1 MSLRLL
7 NHGHKAVMTFGSC
20 SLPGKKLWQDVTE
33 ASMPS
38 AQPQSGPGE
47 HSLHTMYKSRNGR
60 NFMTDR
66 LVDYSF
72 SFFSPSSRPCHPR
85 KAKACPSSVLK
96 EYPLWQKRKEIKA
109 LTHSRRASVLH
120 AYYYLPHSIQKLALV
135 RPRVRSIH
143 CHTTV
148 ESVSPLKTRTLTIF
162 TIPAN
167 MTLGGFD
174 WPISSWSLRQSLE
187 QLLQLIFHSNWV
199 CWLANSGRSIRSQ
212 VFRDVCLDGNT
223 IEHWVATAISES
235 QYLGCSMGVSIC
247 PHGKKISVR

>member
-47 HSLHTMYKSRNGR
+47 HSLHTMYKSRDGR

-85 KAKACPSSVLK
+85 KAKACPSSVL
-96 EYPLWQKRKEIKA
+96 RAVSTVTKA
-109 LTHSRRASVLH
+109 KGDKSFDAFSSRFSTACLLLPATFYTKTCPCPPKGSLDSLSYHSRVCFSIEDENFD
-120 AYYYLPHSIQKLALV
+120 YFYHS
-135 RPRVRSIH
+135 S
-143 CHTTV
+143 
-148 ESVSPLKTRTLTIF
+148 
-162 TIPAN
+162 
-167 MTLGGFD
+167 
-174 WPISSWSLRQSLE
+174 
-187 QLLQLIFHSNWV
+187 
-199 CWLANSGRSIRSQ
+199 
-212 VFRDVCLDGNT
+212 
-223 IEHWVATAISES
+223 EHDS
-235 QYLGCSMGVSIC
+235 
-247 PHGKKISVR
+247 RRF